1 MTVVLLKKSGSQK
14 DGKRSIIHENRKK
27 WQILKVSLYFCF
39 KSQRAFVP
47 HLEMDV
53 EGYILDRVFWSGQHL
68 GGAGCGRL
76 QLELVS
82 DSSPFAGV
90 FPCYET
96 IHLSH

>member
-1 MTVVLLKKSGSQK
+1 MGKGVSFMKIEKK
-14 DGKRSIIHENRKK
+14 R
-27 WQILKVSLYFCF
+27 QILKVSLHFCF

-96 IHLSH
+96 YTS